1 MNKPGFPSVVIVLAA
16 ALVFSVP
23 AVSTAATIVLKGARV
38 HTAAGPAI
46 ENAVLLIENGRIA
59 AVGRDVAVPAGA
71 EVLDVTGMT
80 IIPGL
85 IDAYSHL
92 GMTASGLAADL
103 PRAAGPE
110 QRAID
115 GLHLNVPDW
124 MDAVRAGVTTVV
136 TGPGFDSLVGGQTVT
151 LKTFGSDFEK
161 RVLKEAGE
169 VLLAVSGASL
179 SQIAALRARLIAARE
194 YLERREK
201 VAAQGKNSAPDR
213 DLGLESLA
221 AALNGRETIRARV
234 LWAHDILSLLE
245 LKDEFDLALQL
256 IDAPEAWKV
265 AGEIASRNVG
275 VVCPPMVLHTSYPE
289 EVFRGAA
296 ALQRAGVRTARRSDF
311 PFAPQKHFRLNA
323 AMSVRYGL
331 AADEALKAVTLDPA
345 RLARIDGR
353 VGSLEPGKDAD
364 LVVLNGSWFEPSSR
378 VEMVF
383 VDGAL
388 AFRRADDPSAPAGKG
403 GLK

>member
-1 MNKPGFPSVVIVLAA
+1 MNKPGRPAIGFALVA
-16 ALVFSVP
+16 ALALSAP
-23 AVSTAATIVLKGARV
+23 AASAAATIALKGARV

-46 ENAVLLIENGRIA
+46 DNAVLLIENGRIA
-59 AVGRDVAVPAGA
+59 AVGSDVPIPPGT
-71 EVLDVTGMT
+71 EVLDVAGMT
-80 IIPGL
+80 VIPGM

-110 QRAID
+110 QRAVD
-115 GLHLNVPDW
+115 GLHLNIPDW
-124 MDAVRAGVTTVV
+124 MEAVRAGVTTVV
-136 TGPGFDSLVGGQTVT
+136 TGPGFDSLAGGQTVT
-151 LKTFGSDFEK
+151 LKTFGPDFEK

-169 VLLAVSGASL
+169 VILSVSGASL
-179 SQIAALRARLIAARE
+179 SQIPSLRARLIAARE
-194 YLERREK
+194 YKEKREK
-201 VAAQGKNSAPDR
+201 AAAEGKNPASDR

-221 AALNGRETIRARV
+221 AALNGRETIRARA

-245 LKDEFDLALQL
+245 LKDEFGLDLQL

-289 EVFRGAA
+289 EVFRGAGV
-296 ALQRAGVRTARRSDF
+296 LQRAGVRTARRSDF
-311 PFAPQKHFRLNA
+311 PLSPQKHFRLNA

-331 AADEALKAVTLDPA
+331 TADQALKAVTLDAA

-364 LVVLNGSWFEPSSR
+364 VVVLNGSWFEPSSR